1 MNLQTNLIGA
11 SNVEPFKEL
20 LNMNEIE
27 AFVLN
32 HKLAFLFISKP
43 NCSVC
48 HSLLPQIKTVMKQYP
63 QIKTACVNTDHV
75 PEIAG
80 RYNIFTV
87 PVLILFYQGKEYL
100 REARFVRIA
109 PFNEKIKR
117 IVDGVNN

>member
-1 MNLQTNLIGA
+1 M
-11 SNVEPFKEL
+11 EPFKEL
-20 LNMNEIE
+20 QNMNEIE

-48 HSLLPQIKTVMKQYP
+48 HSLLPQIKAVMKQYP